1 MSELLSVSVKAVKDY
16 AMIVLSQVVVYVY
29 EELVPEEGDETGLK
43 LVPNGRVI
51 VDIERRDKP
60 EPADPL
66 VVRVDDEIILELN

>member
-66 VVRVDDEIILELN
+66 MVRVDDEIVLELN

>member
-1 MSELLSVSVKAVKDY
+1 MSKLLGVSGTISKDY
-16 AMIVLSQVVVYVY
+16 AMISLGQVAVYVY

-51 VDIERRDKP
+51 VDIERWDKP

-66 VVRVDDEIILELN
+66 RVRVDDEIVLELN